1 MEPSVNAVG
10 SAVVASSVRELTAET
25 LTAQRLEA
33 LLSGRLFLQ
42 PQLTSG
48 RLYFISNLS
57 GRLSLYAMDEDG
69 GVPEPLLPPQLALQN
84 PELVEGY
91 SFYVVPELGRIVV
104 MIDHDG
110 DENYEP
116 FLVPIEGGFP
126 EPLAPDVFGAHRSH
140 LVTIDPDAEIAYF
153 AGESREEPLIRALRC
168 NLGSAEVETLAESTY
183 GAFPLAYS
191 PDHSRVVLL
200 DQYLLGD
207 SLLYEPDGA
216 GGRRILHGTPLEE
229 REEGREYPLSGIR
242 SAHVTAS
249 AAAILVVT
257 TVFDDAGSPGYL
269 ALDGA
274 TEIEPVQVEGVGHSG
289 LGELEELEHL
299 EDDRYAAI
307 FNIDGCS
314 WAYDARFD
322 EASRRL
328 KLERCLVGEGELSD
342 GVLHGLDLD
351 RSSGRFAIA
360 FSTATKPTQLYVLE
374 PGADPAP
381 RTRERALGLA
391 PELLAAGE
399 DASFDSHDGLRV
411 SARLY
416 LPSKELGYEGPRPLV
431 YYVHGGPQG
440 QERPDFAWFSIPL
453 IQILTLEGFA
463 VFVPNARGSTGY
475 GLEYAKRVDRD
486 WGGQDR
492 LDHVYAMEEIL
503 PQDDRVD
510 VARAG
515 VVGRSYGG
523 YMTLTLAGRHPELW
537 RGAVDMFGPYDLLT
551 FMDRLPVTWKPYFA
565 LALGTPED
573 DRDFL
578 VERSP
583 RTHIRNISCPLLVIQ
598 GKNDPRV
605 VAAESR
611 DLADELR
618 GAGKEVEYLQ
628 FDDEGHDVLKL
639 PNRVRCYSA
648 IVRFF
653 SEHL

>member
-1 MEPSVNAVG
+1 
-10 SAVVASSVRELTAET
+10 VASSVRELTAET

-33 LLSGRLFLQ
+33 LLSARLFLQ
-42 PQLTSG
+42 PQLTG
-48 RLYFISNLS
+48 GKLYFLSNLS
-57 GRLSLYAMDEDG
+57 GRLSLYAMDEQG

-84 PELVEGY
+84 PELVEGH
-91 SFYVVPELGRIVV
+91 SFQVLPDLGRIVV

-116 FLVPIEGGFP
+116 FLVPIEGGVP
-126 EPLAPDVFGAHRSH
+126 EPLVPDAFDGHRSH
-140 LVTIDPDAEIAYF
+140 LVSIDPEAGIAYF
-153 AGESREEPLIRALRC
+153 AAESRKKPIIRALRC
-168 NLGSAEVETLAESTY
+168 DLASAEVETLAESTY

-216 GGRRILHGTPLEE
+216 GGRRVLHGTPLEQ
-229 REEGREYPLSGIR
+229 REEGREYVLSGIG

-249 AAAILVVT
+249 GSGVLVVT

-269 ALDGA
+269 AFDGA
-274 TEIEPVQVEGVGHSG
+274 AEIEPVAVEGVVHSG
-289 LGELEELEHL
+289 VGELVELEHL
-299 EDDRYAAI
+299 EDDRYAAV

-322 EASRRL
+322 EPSRRL
-328 KLERCLVGEGELSD
+328 RIERCLVGEGELSG

-351 RSSGRFAIA
+351 RSSGRLAVA
-360 FSTATKPTQLYVLE
+360 FSTATTPTQLYVLGE
-374 PGADPAP
+374 AEADPEA

-416 LPSKELGYEGPRPLV
+416 LPSPELGYEGPRPLV
-431 YYVHGGPQG
+431 YYVHGGPQS

-475 GLEYAKRVDRD
+475 GLGYAKRVDRD

-492 LDHVYAMEEIL
+492 LDHVYAMQEVL
-503 PQDDRVD
+503 PQDERVD

-537 RGAVDMFGPYDLLT
+537 RAAVDMFGPYDLLT
-551 FMDRLPVTWKPYFA
+551 FMERIPETWKPYFA
-565 LALGTPED
+565 LALGTVD
-573 DRDFL
+573 DNRDFL

-583 RTHIRNISCPLLVIQ
+583 RTHIRNIACPLLVIQ

-611 DLADELR
+611 DLAEELR

-648 IVRFF
+648 IVGFF